1 MNPAIIGGLV
11 FLLIV
16 IGIGIV
22 VAVIMSKRKNV
33 QETATKKALPTPAP
47 ASTPAPTPSVGKAKP
62 KKAAKAKP
70 KKAAKAK
77 PVVPMVI
84 PKKGKNCRGKW
95 SKWSACSDDCKKTK
109 TWTTTTEPTGD
120 GKVCPSPNTKSVD
133 CVRGRC
139 AVEWEQTAARVVRP
153 PPKVKTAEQLAA
165 IAASQARIQAAIDAH
180 DADEIL
186 RAGRSAKA
194 RCRIDK
200 YVEDEWI
207 QGFGEYSAWDCE
219 AGAAG
224 SGGFG
229 TGGGYRHIEI
239 SR

>member
-33 QETATKKALPTPAP
+33 QETGDEAGDEAGDETGDEAG
-47 ASTPAPTPSVGKAKP
+47 VEAKP

-165 IAASQARIQAAIDAH
+165 IAETMVRFQELSDAH
-180 DADEIL
+180 EAEELL

-229 TGGGYRHIEI
+229 AGGGYRHIEI

>member
-1 MNPAIIGGLV
+1 M
-11 FLLIV
+11 
-16 IGIGIV
+16 
-22 VAVIMSKRKNV
+22 
-33 QETATKKALPTPAP
+33 
-47 ASTPAPTPSVGKAKP
+47 
-62 KKAAKAKP
+62 
-70 KKAAKAK
+70 
-77 PVVPMVI
+77 
-84 PKKGKNCRGKW
+84 
-95 SKWSACSDDCKKTK
+95 
-109 TWTTTTEPTGD
+109 
-120 GKVCPSPNTKSVD
+120 
-133 CVRGRC
+133 
-139 AVEWEQTAARVVRP
+139 EWEQTAARVVRP